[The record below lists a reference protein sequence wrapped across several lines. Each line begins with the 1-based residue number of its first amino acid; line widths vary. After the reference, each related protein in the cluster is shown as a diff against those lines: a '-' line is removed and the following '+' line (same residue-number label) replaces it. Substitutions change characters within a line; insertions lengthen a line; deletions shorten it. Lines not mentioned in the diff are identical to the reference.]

1 MLPTT
6 KDLYPSNKLSDPNFE
21 VNAILPDSSKLL
33 SQALIKRDYKTLAK
47 LIAIGANIDAK
58 DGFSQSARDLL
69 NLKPDNHAKF
79 AVKIGQIFSLK
90 INARE
95 IDRSEAFRLIDSS
108 AKISLM
114 QMQKDFEEACLNQ
127 DNKRVDELMKDHN
140 FDVNDQLHNGETPLT
155 FAIKNKYYFE
165 IQKLLKRNAKV
176 SIENYF
182 KETALSLANK
192 DIDPLIIEI
201 LSNPLG
207 DFSEKVSARY
217 VDRSF
222 QFDLSKK
229 DFFSKDI
236 ASDDYLLE
244 RADSYY
250 AHGSLFEA
258 CQYGHAEDV
267 KKYLKQGADI
277 DKIYDGGI
285 TALQISYIMGHEEI
299 IDILLSNN
307 ANPNILNKFGFTAI
321 HFAYS
326 LSLENFKKL
335 LDHNAN
341 LFVNENIE
349 LNPFFRALKLER
361 DDIFM
366 ELIKRGYSFNE
377 ENQDGHTILNLAVKS
392 GNVDVVK
399 RIIELGFDIDK
410 VDKAGFSAI
419 ATAVLKEN
427 GKLIDVLA
435 KSGCDINET
444 HRQLQTPLHL
454 ACAYGNENVV
464 NALLKHNANVNA
476 VDKNGAT
483 PLHIA
488 CKENN
493 ANIAYLL
500 LKNNADVNVFDE
512 DEFTPLHHAC
522 LNENI
527 NLAKML
533 LNYGANQNA
542 LNKSSQMPLELALDS
557 TQEKILAEF
566 AKTAQTN
573 ETQFHRI
580 SKAMTFNDFVDELL
594 KNADPSIRASL
605 DQKSLIQ
612 EAFVKRFAEL
622 VKPDDLGKTCFH
634 YACENGNFEIVN
646 LFNCFSDKKQLLK
659 SFLEIKDY
667 QGKSCFHVAC
677 EKGHRQIVKK
687 FLEFDCNPFSK
698 DNEGKNSIHWA
709 IENSNPH
716 VFRTLLNRNSQ
727 LIFSTDDCGNLCLH
741 LASVSGQLQIIHGIA
756 NKFLIDITN
765 NDGKTA
771 LHLAF
776 ERGRPEIIEVL
787 LNYGASPF
795 VTDKNGKNCYDIA
808 LEKGFDSERISAA
821 MSRIKA
827 YKEDSFMRAR
837 AQNQDHGLSNSVT
850 SASASPVKQRSLI
863 I

>member
-1 MLPTT
+1 
-6 KDLYPSNKLSDPNFE
+6 
-21 VNAILPDSSKLL
+21 
-33 SQALIKRDYKTLAK
+33 
-47 LIAIGANIDAK
+47 
-58 DGFSQSARDLL
+58 
-69 NLKPDNHAKF
+69 
-79 AVKIGQIFSLK
+79 
-90 INARE
+90 
-95 IDRSEAFRLIDSS
+95 
-108 AKISLM
+108 M

-127 DNKRVDELMKDHN
+127 DNKRVDELIKDRN
-140 FDVNDQLHNGETPLT
+140 FDVNAQLYNGETPLT

-165 IQKLLKRNAKV
+165 IQKLLKKSAKV

-182 KETALSLANK
+182 KETAISLAYK

-207 DFSEKVSARY
+207 DFSEKISAHY

-222 QFDLSKK
+222 QFDFLKK
-229 DFFSKDI
+229 DFDEIFQDGFSSRRSSFAEDVSDQKTPILSTDQLSSRSPTPELSSETQLEFFKKDLFSNDI

-244 RADSYY
+244 RADSDYV
-250 AHGSLFEA
+250 HGSLFEA
-258 CQYGHAEDV
+258 CQYGHVEDV

-285 TALQISYIMGHEEI
+285 TALQIACIMGHQEI

-341 LFVNENIE
+341 LFINENIE

-392 GNVDVVK
+392 GNVNVVK

-435 KSGCDINET
+435 KSGCDVNEA

-464 NALLKHNANVNA
+464 NALLKYNANVNA
-476 VDKNGAT
+476 VDKNEAT

-493 ANIAYLL
+493 ANIVYLL
-500 LKNNADVNVFDE
+500 LKNNADVNALDE
-512 DEFTPLHHAC
+512 DGFTPLHYAC

-533 LNYGANQNA
+533 LNYGANQNIQ
-542 LNKSSQMPLELALDS
+542 NKFNQKPLELAIDS

-566 AKTAQTN
+566 TKTAQTN

-594 KNADPSIRASL
+594 KNTDPSIRASL

-622 VKPDDLGKTCFH
+622 AKPDDLGKTCFH

-677 EKGHRQIVKK
+677 EKGHSQIVKN

-698 DNEGKNSIHWA
+698 DNEGKNSMHWA
-709 IENSNPH
+709 IENSNSQ
-716 VFRTLLNRNSQ
+716 VFRTLLGQNAR
-727 LIFSTDDCGNLCLH
+727 LISSVDDCGNSCLH
-741 LASVSGQLQIIHGIA
+741 LASASGQLQIIQEIA

-776 ERGRPEIIEVL
+776 ERGHPEVIEVL
-787 LNYGASPF
+787 LNFGANPF
-795 VTDKNGKNCYDIA
+795 VADKNGKNCYDIA
-808 LEKGFDSERISAA
+808 LEKGFDSERISDA
-821 MSRIKA
+821 MLRIKA
-827 YKEDSFMRAR
+827 YKEDSFMIAR
-837 AQNQDHGLSNSVT
+837 AQNQDHGLSNSIAK
-850 SASASPVKQRSLI
+850 ASASPVKQRSVVV
-863 I
+863 